1 MTFASCQNLMEID
14 MQETPDEP
22 MSGENVDEF
31 EVWIFESR
39 TLDVLVISLG
49 YPCTF
54 ASENYEI

>member
-1 MTFASCQNLMEID
+1 

-22 MSGENVDEF
+22 MSVENVEEF

-39 TLDVLVISLG
+39 TLDVLVISLRS
-49 YPCTF
+49 PWKF